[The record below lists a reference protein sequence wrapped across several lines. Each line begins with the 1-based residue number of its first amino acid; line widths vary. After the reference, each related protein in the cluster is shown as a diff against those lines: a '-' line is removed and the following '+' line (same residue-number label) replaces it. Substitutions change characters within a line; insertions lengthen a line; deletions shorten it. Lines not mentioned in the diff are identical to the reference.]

1 MAASLQGCA
10 YTVKFWLG
18 QLGEKA
24 ASHRQR
30 VQKYGGVLGDGKDD
44 NAIWDHAERE
54 GLGGIQTEMYNRQL
68 RRKTWSSGDRGEV

>member
-1 MAASLQGCA
+1 MAASLQGSA

-30 VQKYGGVLGDGKDD
+30 VQKYAGVLGDNKDD
-44 NAIWDHAERE
+44 NAIWDMLSLRV
-54 GLGGIQTEMYNRQL
+54 LGGHPNRNVQQAVGKKDLEL
-68 RRKTWSSGDRGEV
+68 RRQG